1 MEQFK
6 LMDNFKEEI
15 VVKRNRTLDQI
26 LYGVCW
32 ISIVVFGL
40 IALTSFYGIIGA
52 TGFNWV
58 SLVIA
63 VVFGALAFLL
73 WRNKDKLRT
82 EYEYS
87 FTNGDLDISMV
98 LGNSRRR
105 YLTRLP
111 LKSVEACGLV
121 TDPSFNRYVSMRDV
135 KKHNWFLNRDAKL
148 YYFYFTK
155 NSVKHLIVIEPSDEM
170 VEMIRSRNY
179 LNYGVWQG

>member
-26 LYGVCW
+26 LYGFCW

-98 LGNSRRR
+98 LGISPSLFDALAAQKRGSLRVGDRPQLQPLRFHARCEEAQLVFEPRREVV
-105 YLTRLP
+105 LLLFHQKLGET
-111 LKSVEACGLV
+111 SH
-121 TDPSFNRYVSMRDV
+121 RD
-135 KKHNWFLNRDAKL
+135 RAQ
-148 YYFYFTK
+148 
-155 NSVKHLIVIEPSDEM
+155 
-170 VEMIRSRNY
+170 R
-179 LNYGVWQG
+179 

>member
-26 LYGVCW
+26 LYGFCW

-87 FTNGDLDISMV
+87 FTNGDWTFPWCWGIPAV
-98 LGNSRRR
+98 
-105 YLTRLP
+105 
-111 LKSVEACGLV
+111 A
-121 TDPSFNRYVSMRDV
+121 
-135 KKHNWFLNRDAKL
+135 
-148 YYFYFTK
+148 
-155 NSVKHLIVIEPSDEM
+155 I
-170 VEMIRSRNY
+170 
-179 LNYGVWQG
+179 

>member
-26 LYGVCW
+26 LYGFCW

-63 VVFGALAFLL
+63 VVFGGLAFLL
-73 WRNKDKLRT
+73 WRNKDD
-82 EYEYS
+82 
-87 FTNGDLDISMV
+87 GGMDLFR
-98 LGNSRRR
+98 GNH
-105 YLTRLP
+105 
-111 LKSVEACGLV
+111 A
-121 TDPSFNRYVSMRDV
+121 
-135 KKHNWFLNRDAKL
+135 NRDDYCCK
-148 YYFYFTK
+148 
-155 NSVKHLIVIEPSDEM
+155 
-170 VEMIRSRNY
+170 
-179 LNYGVWQG
+179 